1 MALQQFAFRPGIV
14 KEGTSLTA
22 EGGWFD
28 GNLVR
33 FRMGFAEKIGGWE
46 KYISSSYLGTGRAL
60 HPWVNLDG
68 TKLLG
73 LGTRFK
79 LYIQEGASYN
89 DVTPIRETTAAGDV
103 TFAATNGSSTITVT
117 DAAHGAT
124 QNDFVT
130 FSGAVTLGGNITT
143 AVLNQ
148 EYQIVTIPSVNTYTI
163 TAKDTDGNEVF
174 ANASDTGNGGAS
186 VIGAYQISVGLDV
199 FVYLETNMRVIY

>member
-60 HPWVNLDG
+60 HPWVNRDG

-73 LGTRFK
+73 LGTGFK
-79 LYIQEGASYN
+79 LYIKEGAS
-89 DVTPIRETTAAGDV
+89 
-103 TFAATNGSSTITVT
+103 
-117 DAAHGAT
+117 
-124 QNDFVT
+124 
-130 FSGAVTLGGNITT
+130 
-143 AVLNQ
+143 
-148 EYQIVTIPSVNTYTI
+148 
-163 TAKDTDGNEVF
+163 
-174 ANASDTGNGGAS
+174 
-186 VIGAYQISVGLDV
+186 
-199 FVYLETNMRVIY
+199 